1 MPYPEVAEA
10 HSYGLLYEM
19 EGKQEIRA
27 FWWSISA
34 TVLTL
39 GFPVLR
45 VVFGHFAL
53 LQNLPA
59 LHCHGWSIRTLPAQA
74 AGRAPGDG

>member
-1 MPYPEVAEA
+1 MPYPEVADA

-27 FWWSISA
+27 FRWSISV

-39 GFPVLR
+39 GSR
-45 VVFGHFAL
+45 V
-53 LQNLPA
+53 
-59 LHCHGWSIRTLPAQA
+59 
-74 AGRAPGDG
+74 